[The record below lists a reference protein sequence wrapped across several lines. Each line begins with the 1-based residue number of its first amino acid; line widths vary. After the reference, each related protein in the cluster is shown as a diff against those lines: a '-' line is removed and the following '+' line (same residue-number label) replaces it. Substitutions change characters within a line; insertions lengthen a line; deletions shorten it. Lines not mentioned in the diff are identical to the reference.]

1 MCAQEIGDV
10 ENWAERI
17 EQDMRTVTTTLEF
30 VHNGAQQVR
39 RSAIPGPLLCRFHL
53 RAYKG
58 APSAGLNLAPVQRAR
73 HAA

>member
-1 MCAQEIGDV
+1 M

-39 RSAIPGPLLCRFHL
+39 LLAAATAELRRRAPLAHHRGCCLRAVVARVAQLQIAIPLF
-53 RAYKG
+53 
-58 APSAGLNLAPVQRAR
+58 
-73 HAA
+73 